1 LPFFNQV
8 GGFNQADCS
17 HAGLILICKNKQYHA
32 QKALPAPEE
41 NGVKLSNLERN
52 VNEHIGKAHFLKF
65 NKFIFGGALIFIA
78 VVLLVI
84 TSIKGNAQYYLT
96 VAEVLEG
103 KSGRT
108 TDIRISG
115 VVLGDTITYD
125 PQTLLLSFT
134 IASIPGDNKTIETMG
149 GLAMVLH
156 KAALDPTAPR
166 LTVVYY
172 GAKPDLLTNEAQ
184 AILTGD
190 LGTDNVFLAKELLLK
205 CPTRYEDS
213 IPAQAG
219 S

>member
-1 LPFFNQV
+1 LPSPK
-8 GGFNQADCS
+8 DD
-17 HAGLILICKNKQYHA
+17 
-32 QKALPAPEE
+32 
-41 NGVKLSNLERN
+41 GVKLNNPEPNKNLIVSKTRP
-52 VNEHIGKAHFLKF
+52 FKF
-65 NKFIFGGALIFIA
+65 NKFIFGSALILVA

-115 VVLGDTITYD
+115 VVLGDTIQYD
-125 PQTLLLSFT
+125 PKTLRLSFT
-134 IASIPGDNKTIETMG
+134 IASIPGDNKTIEEMG

-156 KAALDPTAPR
+156 KAALDLTAPR
-166 LTVVYY
+166 LEVVYY

-190 LGTDNVFLAKELLLK
+190 LGKDDLFMAKELLLK

-213 IPAQAG
+213 IPEQAG